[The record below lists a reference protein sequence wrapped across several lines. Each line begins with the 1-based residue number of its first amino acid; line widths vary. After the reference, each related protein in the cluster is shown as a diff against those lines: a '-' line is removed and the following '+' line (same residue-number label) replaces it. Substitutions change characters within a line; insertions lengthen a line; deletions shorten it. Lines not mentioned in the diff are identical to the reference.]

1 MNLIK
6 PSSLQIDTQSQ
17 LNAGLRSWWSA
28 NSVDTSKFVDSSNK
42 LHGEWTAGSP
52 IYSYCEKT
60 KRHAVDFSNTEIQ
73 TASAERFYTFTMC
86 CWVKINYAAS
96 DTFARIFEH
105 GLNNSVTLS
114 VNKAYTPNKFSF
126 QELGTGNAGPI
137 STTNISGDWQHV
149 SIKYDGLTQYIYVNA
164 NLESTYARGSF
175 VASSQVWH
183 FGRNSG
189 AASVTKLN
197 GSIADVRYFNR
208 AIPDGQIKSIYLNP
222 AAPFERKQQTVGIS
236 TAQAFNPYWANQAT
250 QLAGT
255 LQ

>member
-1 MNLIK
+1 
-6 PSSLQIDTQSQ
+6 
-17 LNAGLRSWWSA
+17 
-28 NSVDTSKFVDSSNK
+28 
-42 LHGEWTAGSP
+42 
-52 IYSYCEKT
+52 
-60 KRHAVDFSNTEIQ
+60 
-73 TASAERFYTFTMC
+73 MC